1 MEKKN
6 LITALVKAQSQMK
19 APAKEGFNPLY
30 KSKYVTLDAIY
41 SAVRKP
47 LSDNELSLSHS
58 VEIDD
63 ANRYFLITTLMHVS
77 GESMQNKFPM
87 VIEKLSNQGIASA
100 RTYACRYA
108 VSNMLALPSDED
120 DDGNAAEI
128 KLKKDTLSDDQCKE
142 IEAYTT
148 HDEDLKK
155 KILTGYKVKALSDI
169 SSSNFG
175 PIMKNLQKRTQL
187 SA

>member
-19 APAKEGFNPLY
+19 APAKEGFNPMY
-30 KSKYVTLDAIY
+30 KSKYVTLDSIYAAI
-41 SAVRKP
+41 RKP
-47 LSDNELSLSHS
+47 LSDNGLSLSHS
-58 VEIDD
+58 VEVDE

-77 GESMQNKFPM
+77 GEFMQNKFPM

-108 VSNMLALPSDED
+108 VCNMMALPSDED

-128 KLKKDTLSDDQCKE
+128 KLKTLSEDQCKE

-148 HDEDLKK
+148 NDEDLKK
-155 KILTGYKVKALSDI
+155 KILTGYNVKTFSEIRA
-169 SSSNFG
+169 SNFG